1 MRNQMYLNK
10 EKEIE
15 NALTPFGFMSDGLE
29 NDLDEVN
36 LNW

>member
-1 MRNQMYLNK
+1 VLKIIR
-10 EKEIE
+10 E